1 MPLKDQLNADL
12 KVAMKA
18 GDDTR
23 KNALRAILAAIKQA
37 EIDRRTNQ
45 PAGLTDDDIVALLQ
59 KEVKSRR
66 ESIADAEKAG
76 RAELTTDHLADI
88 AIFESYLP
96 QALSRAELEAL
107 AREAIIEAGVDNP
120 KGLGAVMKVL
130 TPRVK
135 GRADGKV
142 VNEVVRALLGG

>member
-12 KVAMKA
+12 KEAMKA

-37 EIDRRTNQ
+37 EIDRRASQ
-45 PAGLTDDDIVALLQ
+45 PAGLTDDDIIALLQ
-59 KEVKSRR
+59 KEVKARR

-76 RAELTTDHLADI
+76 RTDLTADPLADI
-88 AIFESYLP
+88 AIYEGYLP
-96 QALSRAELEAL
+96 QALSRAELEDL
-107 AREAIIEAGVDNP
+107 ARAAIAEAGVDSP

-130 TPRVK
+130 SPRVK
-135 GRADGKV
+135 GRADGKM